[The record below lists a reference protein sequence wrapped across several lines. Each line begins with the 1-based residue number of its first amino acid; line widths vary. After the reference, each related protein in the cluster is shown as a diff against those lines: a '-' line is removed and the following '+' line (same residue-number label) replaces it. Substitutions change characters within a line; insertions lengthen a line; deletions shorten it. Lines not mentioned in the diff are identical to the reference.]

1 MLKAGIVGLPNVGKS
16 TLFNALVANAKAEAA
31 NFPFCTI
38 EPNVGSVSVPDDRLK
53 VLAEVGKSAQIIPT
67 RVEFV
72 DIAGLVRGASK
83 GEGLGNQFLGNIR
96 VCDAIVHVVRC
107 FENDDIIHVEAS
119 IDPVRD
125 IEIIT
130 LELAL
135 SDLAQ
140 VDRRIDR
147 TRKAVRSN
155 DSEAKTELVALE
167 KVREILDAGKPARLA
182 NLSPEEKE
190 SLSVLQLLTLKP
202 TIYAANVSEDD
213 LATGNAYVDRVK
225 AIAAT
230 ENAEVTI
237 VSAQVEAELL
247 EISEE
252 ERQDFLESLGVKEGG
267 LKSLIRATYNLLG
280 LRTYFTVGPK
290 EARAWT
296 IHAGMKAPQAAGVI
310 HSDFEKAFIRAET
323 VAFNDLV
330 EMGSMTAARSKG
342 LLRSEGKEYV
352 VQEGD
357 VILFL
362 TSA

>member
-38 EPNVGSVSVPDDRLK
+38 EPNVGSVSVPDDRLNT
-53 VLAEVGKSAQIIPT
+53 LAAVGKSAQIIAT

-119 IDPVRD
+119 IDPARD

-140 VDRRIDR
+140 VDRRIER
-147 TRKAVRSN
+147 TRKAARA
-155 DSEAKTELVALE
+155 DADAKIELAALE
-167 KVREILDAGKPARLA
+167 KVRETLDAGKPARLA
-182 NLSPEEKE
+182 NLTDEEKE
-190 SLSVLQLLTLKP
+190 AISVLQLLTLKP

-213 LATGNAYVDRVK
+213 LATGNAFVDKVK
-225 AIAAT
+225 AIAAA

-237 VSAQVEAELL
+237 VSAQVESELL
-247 EISEE
+247 ELPDE

-267 LKSLIRATYNLLG
+267 LKSLIRATYHLLG

-323 VAFNDLV
+323 VAFKDLV
-330 EMGSMTAARSKG
+330 DCGSMSAARSKG

>member
-38 EPNVGSVSVPDDRLK
+38 EPNVGSVSVPDDRLNT
-53 VLAEVGKSAQIIPT
+53 LAAVGKSAQIIAT

-119 IDPVRD
+119 IDPARD

-135 SDLAQ
+135 SDLSQ

-147 TRKAVRSN
+147 TRKAARA
-155 DSEAKTELVALE
+155 DADAKIELAALE
-167 KVREILDAGKPARLA
+167 KVRETLDAGKPARLA
-182 NLSPEEKE
+182 NLTEEEKE
-190 SLSVLQLLTLKP
+190 AISVLQLLTLKP

-213 LATGNAYVDRVK
+213 LATGNAFVDKVK
-225 AIAAT
+225 AIAAA

-237 VSAQVEAELL
+237 VSAQVESELL
-247 EISEE
+247 ELPDE

-267 LKSLIRATYNLLG
+267 LKSLIRATYHLLG

-323 VAFNDLV
+323 VAFKDLV
-330 EMGSMTAARSKG
+330 DCGSMSAARSKG

>member
-38 EPNVGSVSVPDDRLK
+38 EPNVGSVSVPDDRLNT
-53 VLAEVGKSAQIIPT
+53 LAAVGKSAQIIAT

-107 FENDDIIHVEAS
+107 FENDDIIHVETS
-119 IDPVRD
+119 IDPGRD

-135 SDLAQ
+135 SDLSQ
-140 VDRRIDR
+140 VDRRIER
-147 TRKAVRSN
+147 TRKAARA
-155 DSEAKTELVALE
+155 DADAKIELAALE
-167 KVREILDAGKPARLA
+167 KVRETLDAGKPARLA
-182 NLSPEEKE
+182 NLTGEEKE
-190 SLSVLQLLTLKP
+190 AISVLQLLTLKP

-213 LATGNAYVDRVK
+213 LATGNAFVDKVR
-225 AIAAT
+225 AIAAA

-237 VSAQVEAELL
+237 VSAQVESELL
-247 EISEE
+247 ELTDE

-267 LKSLIRATYNLLG
+267 LKSLIRATYHLLG

-323 VAFNDLV
+323 VAFKDLV
-330 EMGSMTAARSKG
+330 DCGSMSVARSKG

>member
-53 VLAEVGKSAQIIPT
+53 TLAEVGKSAQIIPT

-119 IDPVRD
+119 IDPARD

-140 VDRRIDR
+140 VERRIER
-147 TRKAVRSN
+147 TRKGVRSN
-155 DSEAKTELVALE
+155 ASEAKVEMAALE
-167 KVREILDAGKPARLA
+167 KVREVLDAGKPARLA
-182 NLSPEEKE
+182 NLTEEEKE
-190 SLSVLQLLTLKP
+190 AIAVLQLLTLKP
-202 TIYAANVSEDD
+202 TIYAANVAEDD
-213 LATGNAYVDRVK
+213 LATGNAFVDKVR
-225 AIAAT
+225 AIADA

-247 EISEE
+247 ELPEE

-267 LKSLIRATYNLLG
+267 LKSLIRATYHLLG

-323 VAFNDLV
+323 VAFKDLV
-330 EMGSMTAARSKG
+330 ESGSMSAARSKG

>member
-1 MLKAGIVGLPNVGKS
+1 VGKS

-38 EPNVGSVSVPDDRLK
+38 EPNVGSVSVPDDRLNT
-53 VLAEVGKSAQIIPT
+53 LAAVGKSAQIIAT

-107 FENDDIIHVEAS
+107 FENDDIIHVETS
-119 IDPVRD
+119 IDPGRD

-135 SDLAQ
+135 SDLSQ
-140 VDRRIDR
+140 VDRRIER
-147 TRKAVRSN
+147 TRKAARA
-155 DSEAKTELVALE
+155 DADAKVELAALE
-167 KVREILDAGKPARLA
+167 KVRETLDAGKPARLA
-182 NLSPEEKE
+182 NLTGEEKE
-190 SLSVLQLLTLKP
+190 AISVLQLLTLKP

-213 LATGNAYVDRVK
+213 LATGNAFVDKVR
-225 AIAAT
+225 AIAAA

-237 VSAQVEAELL
+237 VSAQVESELL
-247 EISEE
+247 ELTDE

-267 LKSLIRATYNLLG
+267 LKSLIRATYHLLG

-323 VAFNDLV
+323 VAFKDLV
-330 EMGSMTAARSKG
+330 DCGSMSVARSKG

>member
-38 EPNVGSVSVPDDRLK
+38 EPNVGSVSVPDDRLNT
-53 VLAEVGKSAQIIPT
+53 LAEIGKSAQIIPT

-119 IDPVRD
+119 IDPARD

-135 SDLAQ
+135 SDLSQ
-140 VDRRIDR
+140 VDRRIER
-147 TRKAVRSN
+147 TRKAARA
-155 DSEAKTELVALE
+155 DADAKVELAALE
-167 KVREILDAGKPARLA
+167 KVRETLDAGKPARLA
-182 NLSPEEKE
+182 NLTDEEKE
-190 SLSVLQLLTLKP
+190 AISVLQLLTLKP

-213 LATGNAYVDRVK
+213 LATGNAFVDKVK
-225 AIAAT
+225 AIADA

-247 EISEE
+247 ELPDD

-267 LKSLIRATYNLLG
+267 LKSLIRATYHLLG

-323 VAFNDLV
+323 VAFKDLV
-330 EMGSMTAARSKG
+330 ECGAMSAARAKG

>member
-38 EPNVGSVSVPDDRLK
+38 EPNVGSVSVPDDRRNT
-53 VLAEVGKSAQIIPT
+53 LAAVGKSAQIIAT

-119 IDPVRD
+119 IDPARD

-135 SDLAQ
+135 SDLSQ

-147 TRKAVRSN
+147 TRKAARA
-155 DSEAKTELVALE
+155 DADAKIELAALE
-167 KVREILDAGKPARLA
+167 KVRETLDAGKPARLA
-182 NLSPEEKE
+182 NLTDEEKE
-190 SLSVLQLLTLKP
+190 AISVLQLLTLKP

-213 LATGNAYVDRVK
+213 LATGNAFVDKVK
-225 AIAAT
+225 AIAAA

-237 VSAQVEAELL
+237 VSAQVESELL
-247 EISEE
+247 ELPDE

-267 LKSLIRATYNLLG
+267 LKSLIRATYHLLG

-323 VAFNDLV
+323 VAFKDLV
-330 EMGSMTAARSKG
+330 DCGSMSAARSKG

>member
-38 EPNVGSVSVPDDRLK
+38 EPNVGSVSVPDDRLNT
-53 VLAEVGKSAQIIPT
+53 LAAVGKSAQIIAT

-119 IDPVRD
+119 IDPARD

-135 SDLAQ
+135 SDLSQ

-147 TRKAVRSN
+147 TRKAARA
-155 DSEAKTELVALE
+155 DADAKIELAALE
-167 KVREILDAGKPARLA
+167 KVRETLDAGKPARLA
-182 NLSPEEKE
+182 NLTDEEKE
-190 SLSVLQLLTLKP
+190 AISVLQLLTLKP

-213 LATGNAYVDRVK
+213 LATGNAFVEKVK
-225 AIAAT
+225 AIAAA

-237 VSAQVEAELL
+237 VSAQVESELL
-247 EISEE
+247 ELPDE

-267 LKSLIRATYNLLG
+267 LKSLIRATYHLLG

-323 VAFNDLV
+323 VAFKDLV
-330 EMGSMTAARSKG
+330 DCGSMSAARSKG

>member
-1 MLKAGIVGLPNVGKS
+1 
-16 TLFNALVANAKAEAA
+16 
-31 NFPFCTI
+31 
-38 EPNVGSVSVPDDRLK
+38 
-53 VLAEVGKSAQIIPT
+53 
-67 RVEFV
+67 
-72 DIAGLVRGASK
+72 K

-107 FENDDIIHVEAS
+107 FENDDIIHVETS
-119 IDPVRD
+119 IDPGRD

-135 SDLAQ
+135 SDLSQ
-140 VDRRIDR
+140 VDRRIER
-147 TRKAVRSN
+147 TRKAARA
-155 DSEAKTELVALE
+155 DADAKVELAALE
-167 KVREILDAGKPARLA
+167 KVRETLDAGKPARLA
-182 NLSPEEKE
+182 NLTGEEKE
-190 SLSVLQLLTLKP
+190 AISVLQLLTLKP

-213 LATGNAYVDRVK
+213 LATGNAFVDKVR
-225 AIAAT
+225 AIAAA

-237 VSAQVEAELL
+237 VSAQVESELL
-247 EISEE
+247 ELTDE

-267 LKSLIRATYNLLG
+267 LKSLIRATYHLLG

-323 VAFNDLV
+323 VAFKDLV
-330 EMGSMTAARSKG
+330 DCGSMSVARSKG